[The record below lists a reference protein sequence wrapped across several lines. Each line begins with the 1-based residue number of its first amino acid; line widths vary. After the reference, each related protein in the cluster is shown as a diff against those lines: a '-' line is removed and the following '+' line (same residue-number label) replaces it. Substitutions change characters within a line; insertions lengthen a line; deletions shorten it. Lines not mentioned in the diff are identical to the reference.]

1 VGDGDVVVEEFDS
14 AEDESLAPCC
24 DFPEDSQSI
33 VSEDAE
39 DKLIKAFGSRC

>member
-1 VGDGDVVVEEFDS
+1 MGDGDVVEEFGS
-14 AEDESLAPCC
+14 AKDGSLAPYCN
-24 DFPEDSQSI
+24 FSEDSQSV